1 MAKRTIDIG
10 KKIVSD
16 VFSDWYSVPS
26 YQRHYVWTEDNV
38 NALLDDVKDNYL
50 EHSDDEYFLG
60 SYIIQKR
67 SDRDT
72 NDLLDGQQRITTLFL
87 LFAFL
92 RDYDGTPQD
101 VKDGLQDLVYQKANI
116 VRRIEE
122 RVRLSYEIRGT
133 VKQFIQKY
141 IVKEDSI
148 SENWKVFL
156 EKANDAKENESV
168 QHICRTLV
176 CFKEYFVENTDI
188 DIVKFVQYISGN
200 VVMIHISADTLE
212 DAFRLFSI
220 MNDRGLKLSNA
231 DILKSSNLEYLKSSS
246 EMDDYARKWE
256 ELQYN
261 LGADFDRFLSYVRTL
276 YAKTKVKVN
285 LLDEFKSIFKS
296 GTLQQ
301 GKPFFEAVMEWYKVY
316 EYVIELEDN
325 DDVAYCNFVNVVN
338 ASKLSTDWIP
348 VTMRYYER
356 FRTDKLL
363 EFVQKLVHKAVADVV
378 CGETPSKRIENMN
391 KFLTMIER
399 ASKPKDVL
407 NNDMAFAFN
416 TEIFLTKIQ
425 SDVYGRLYARMLLLL
440 LEYKY
445 QDNSVSKT
453 FKTISIEHILPQT
466 PKPESEWVRLF
477 SEEERNEMTHKLG
490 NLCIIG
496 RRKNS
501 SLGNLDYKKKLD
513 KYFCN
518 NIANFARSLDIYH
531 KYPLRWTPE
540 EYKKCMEQTI
550 KDIKGIFEIK

>member
-1 MAKRTIDIG
+1 MTKRTIDIG
-10 KKIVSD
+10 KKMVSE

-38 NALLDDVKDNYL
+38 NALLDDVKDNYM
-50 EHSDDEYFLG
+50 EHGDDEYFLG

-67 SDRDT
+67 KDRDT

-92 RDYDGTPQD
+92 RDYDETPDD
-101 VKDGLQDLVYQKANI
+101 VKEGLQEFVYQKANI

-141 IVKEDSI
+141 IVKENSI
-148 SENWKVFL
+148 KDNWNVFV
-156 EKANDAKENESV
+156 KGANDMKENESV
-168 QHICRTLV
+168 QHICRTLL
-176 CFKEYFVENTDI
+176 CFKDYFEDNKDI
-188 DIVKFVQYISGN
+188 DIVKFVQFVCGN

-256 ELQYN
+256 ELQCN

-285 LLDEFKSIFKS
+285 LLDEFKAIFKS

-301 GKPFFEAVMEWYKVY
+301 GKPFFEAVLEWYKVY
-316 EYVIELEDN
+316 EYVIELEGN

-348 VTMRYYER
+348 VVMRYYSKFGANR
-356 FRTDKLL
+356 LL
-363 EFVQKLVHKAVADVV
+363 EFVQKVVHKAVADVV

-391 KFLTMIER
+391 KFLTLIEK
-399 ASKPKDVL
+399 AAQPDEVL
-407 NNDMAFAFN
+407 GNSIAFSFN
-416 TEIFLTKIQ
+416 KEIFLARIQ

-445 QDNSVSKT
+445 QDNSIPKKFS
-453 FKTISIEHILPQT
+453 TISIEHILPQT
-466 PKPESEWVRLF
+466 PRPESEWVLRF
-477 SEEERNEMTHKLG
+477 TDEERQDMTHKLG

-501 SLGNLDYKKKLD
+501 SLGNKNYKEKLE
-513 KYFCN
+513 KYFSK
-518 NIANFARSLDIYH
+518 NIANFARSLSIYR
-531 KYPLRWTPE
+531 KYPIQWTPA
-540 EYKKCMEQTI
+540 EYKECMKQTI
-550 KDIKGIFEIK
+550 KDIKEIFELS

>member
-10 KKIVSD
+10 KKMVSE

-67 SDRDT
+67 NDRDT

-92 RDYDGTPQD
+92 RDYDGTPQG
-101 VKDGLQDLVYQKANI
+101 VKDDLQEFVYQKANI

-133 VKQFIQKY
+133 VQKFIQKY
-141 IVKEDSI
+141 IVKENSI
-148 SENWKVFL
+148 SGSWGEFV
-156 EKANDAKENESV
+156 EKASDAKENESV
-168 QHICRTLV
+168 QHICRTLL
-176 CFKEYFVENTDI
+176 CFKEYFEENTDI
-188 DIVKFVQYISGN
+188 DIVKFVQYICGN

-231 DILKSSNLEYLKSSS
+231 DILKSSNLEHLKSSL

-261 LGADFDRFLSYVRTL
+261 LGADFDRFLSYMRTL

-285 LLDEFKSIFKS
+285 LLDEFKAIFKS
-296 GTLQQ
+296 GALQQ
-301 GKPFFEAVMEWYKVY
+301 GKPFFEAVLEWYKVY
-316 EYVIELEDN
+316 EYVIELEGN

-338 ASKLSTDWIP
+338 ASKLSTDWVP

-356 FRTDKLL
+356 FGTNKLL
-363 EFVQKLVHKAVADVV
+363 EFVQKLIHKAVADVV

-399 ASKPKDVL
+399 ASKPEDVL
-407 NNDMAFAFN
+407 NNDTAFAFN
-416 TEIFLTKIQ
+416 TDIFLARIQ
-425 SDVYGRLYARMLLLL
+425 SDMYGRLYARMLLLL

-445 QDNSVSKT
+445 QDNSVAKT
-453 FKTISIEHILPQT
+453 FTTISIEHILPQN
-466 PKPESEWVRLF
+466 PKTESEWMQLF
-477 SEEERNEMTHKLG
+477 TEEERIATTHKIG

-501 SLGNLDYKKKLD
+501 SLGNKDYKEKLE
-513 KYFCN
+513 KYFSK
-518 NIANFARSLDIYH
+518 NIANFARSLTIYH
-531 KYPLRWTPE
+531 KYPTQWTPAEYE
-540 EYKKCMEQTI
+540 ECMKQTVN
-550 KDIKGIFEIK
+550 DIREIFGV